1 MEDRPSGG
9 GGNVAVVNE
18 DMAVGNSAEPQVQE
32 GTLVGLGA
40 PEKKRKAGW
49 PTNSREKAPS
59 EELSRRT

>member
-1 MEDRPSGG
+1 MEDRPSCG

-18 DMAVGNSAEPQVQE
+18 DMAVGNNSAEPQVQE

-59 EELSRRT
+59 RS